1 MKKVSLFKDFWEDFK
16 KVLNR
21 PDMIILPGQ
30 LAFFFVLAIVP
41 TITLITYEAAFLN
54 LSTDVIYDFLSRS
67 FTSDIASLLLT
78 TKETAHGGIGFF
90 LVVAVGYYI
99 ASNGPA
105 SIIVTSNAIYGVKQE
120 SFFRRRMKAIIMTFV
135 LVLLFIFMLV
145 VPVFGSR
152 IIEMF
157 EYVDISRD
165 VTLGMQK
172 AINFFQGPIT
182 WLVMFI
188 FIKILYTMAPNKNVK
203 SKDTSYGA
211 VFTTISWIVTTY
223 IYSFYV
229 NNLAHYSTF
238 YGGLANIV
246 ILMIW
251 IYFLAYFF
259 TVGMALNSLRDE
271 TKMVKND
278 TIK

>member
-172 AINFFQGPIT
+172 AINFLQGPIT

-211 VFTTISWIVTTY
+211 VFTTISWIVITY

>member
-1 MKKVSLFKDFWEDFK
+1 MHW
-16 KVLNR
+16 R
-21 PDMIILPGQ
+21 
-30 LAFFFVLAIVP
+30 
-41 TITLITYEAAFLN
+41 
-54 LSTDVIYDFLSRS
+54 
-67 FTSDIASLLLT
+67 
-78 TKETAHGGIGFF
+78 
-90 LVVAVGYYI
+90 
-99 ASNGPA
+99 
-105 SIIVTSNAIYGVKQE
+105 
-120 SFFRRRMKAIIMTFV
+120 
-135 LVLLFIFMLV
+135 
-145 VPVFGSR
+145 
-152 IIEMF
+152 
-157 EYVDISRD
+157 
-165 VTLGMQK
+165 
-172 AINFFQGPIT
+172 
-182 WLVMFI
+182 
-188 FIKILYTMAPNKNVK
+188 NKNVK

-211 VFTTISWIVTTY
+211 VFTTISWIVITY

>member
-41 TITLITYEAAFLN
+41 TIT

-165 VTLGMQK
+165 VTFGMQK
-172 AINFFQGPIT
+172 AINFLQGPIT